1 MRIVRGRVKIT
12 KREGERE
19 RERNMEKYEKGPKIE
34 REINERCSPLNML
47 GLLSL

>member
-12 KREGERE
+12 KKERE

-34 REINERCSPLNML
+34 REINERCSPLNIL